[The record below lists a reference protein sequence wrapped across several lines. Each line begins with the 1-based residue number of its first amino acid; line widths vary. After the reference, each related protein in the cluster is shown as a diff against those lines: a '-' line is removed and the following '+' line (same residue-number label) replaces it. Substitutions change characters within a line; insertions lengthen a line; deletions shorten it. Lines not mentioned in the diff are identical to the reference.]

1 MGDSPDSQIAER
13 SRQNRERTHTLR
25 GILIA
30 GSLVLGAL
38 VVCAPLLGNVE
49 PALLTYAPGL
59 VLHLLHLLWLRT
71 GPSGAVAISHCL
83 SYFVWMTAVLAFQL
97 GGLRAPAALVYPPLV
112 LMAGLVWS
120 GPAAIGLAISSCA
133 AGAALVWL
141 EGRGLLPRG
150 EAPLTPL
157 RLLLVL
163 TACVI
168 VTAVMIRYA
177 LEIIRRTTREALASE
192 QRHAE
197 QRTRLELDLRE
208 AQRVEG
214 LGRLAGGVAH
224 DFNNLLTVIMGY
236 TAMLPRETRADA
248 EAADAI
254 ELAAERARTLT
265 QQLLAF
271 GRRQILRPE
280 VLDLSD
286 ALRELQPLIT
296 PLLNAEIALELGL
309 ADTPCIAEVDRAQL
323 GQVVI
328 NLITNAKDSMPE
340 GGTLSLET
348 GLGVPPDYAG
358 ATELPSQNVWLS
370 VRDTGSGIDQ
380 ELASKI
386 FEPFFT
392 TKAPTR
398 GTGLGLATVH
408 GIVTQSGGVVAVESS
423 KGGSR
428 FIISFPPSAK
438 PLSLPR
444 ERPARRTN
452 HSAAPAQRIFVVDDD
467 AALLGIMRRVLENAG
482 YDVSAAEGAAPA
494 LQQLQR
500 ADKPFDLLVSD
511 VVMSGMNGPGLAR
524 EARRIFPGLRV
535 LFVSGH
541 APELVDRNGGFDPVL
556 EFLPKPFGPK
566 ELLAKVR
573 QRLAPD
579 STRTAAAP

>member
-1 MGDSPDSQIAER
+1 
-13 SRQNRERTHTLR
+13 
-25 GILIA
+25 
-30 GSLVLGAL
+30 LVLS
-38 VVCAPLLGNVE
+38 APLSGNLE
-49 PALLTYAPGL
+49 PALHTYAPGL
-59 VLHLLHLLWLRT
+59 VLHLGHLLWLR
-71 GPSGAVAISHCL
+71 SGSSRAVAISHCL
-83 SYFVWMTAVLAFQL
+83 TYFVWMTAVLALQL

-120 GPAAIGLAISSCA
+120 GPAAMGMAISSCA

-141 EGRGLLPRG
+141 EGRGLLPEG
-150 EAPLTPL
+150 EGPLTPV
-157 RLLLVL
+157 RLLMVL
-163 TACVI
+163 MACVI

-177 LEIIRRTTREALASE
+177 LQIIRHTTREALEGE

-197 QRTRLELDLRE
+197 QRRRLELDLRE

-214 LGRLAGGVAH
+214 LGRLASGVAH

-236 TAMLPRETRADA
+236 TAMLPRATRSDA

-254 ELAAERARTLT
+254 ELAAERARSLT

-296 PLLNAEIALELGL
+296 PLLHAQIILELGL
-309 ADTPCIAEVDRAQL
+309 ADTPCVTEVDRAQL

-328 NLITNAKDSMPE
+328 NLITNAKDSMPQ

-348 GLGVPPDYAG
+348 GVGVPPDYAG
-358 ATELPSQNVWLS
+358 ETELPSENVWLS

-380 ELASKI
+380 ELLPRI

-392 TKAPTR
+392 TKAPSR

-408 GIVTQSGGVVAVESS
+408 GIVTQSGGVVGVESS
-423 KGGSR
+423 RGAGSR
-428 FIISFPPSAK
+428 FVISLPASNK
-438 PLSLPR
+438 PLAAPR
-444 ERPARRTN
+444 ARPAPRVFPAIE
-452 HSAAPAQRIFVVDDD
+452 SAQRIFVVDDD
-467 AALLGIMRRVLENAG
+467 AALLGIMRRVLEHAG
-482 YDVSAAEGAAPA
+482 FEVNTAEGSASA
-494 LQQLQR
+494 LEQMQR
-500 ADKPFDLLVSD
+500 AHQPFDILVSD
-511 VVMSGMNGPGLAR
+511 VVMAGMNGPELAR
-524 EARRIFPGLRV
+524 QARQLFPALRV

-541 APELVDRNGGFDPVL
+541 SPELVDRSGGFDPVL
-556 EFLPKPFGPK
+556 EFLAKPFGPK

-573 QRLAPD
+573 QRLAPLGAQA
-579 STRTAAAP
+579 SAAR

>member
-1 MGDSPDSQIAER
+1 V
-13 SRQNRERTHTLR
+13 L
-25 GILIA
+25 
-30 GSLVLGAL
+30 GSLVL
-38 VVCAPLLGNVE
+38 CSPLLGNVE
-49 PALLTYAPGL
+49 SALLTYVPGL

-71 GPSGAVAISHCL
+71 GPSRAVAISHCL
-83 SYFVWMTAVLAFQL
+83 TYFVWMTSVLAFQL

-120 GPAAIGLAISSCA
+120 GPAAIGLAISSCG

-141 EGRGLLPRG
+141 EGRGLLPAG
-150 EAPLTPL
+150 DAPLTPL

-177 LEIIRRTTREALASE
+177 LEIIRHTTREALASE

-197 QRTRLELDLRE
+197 QRRRLELDLRE

-236 TAMLPRETRADA
+236 TAMLPRATRADA
-248 EAADAI
+248 EAAEAI

-280 VLDLSD
+280 VLDLSE
-286 ALRELQPLIT
+286 ALRELQPLIS
-296 PLLNAEIALELGL
+296 PLLNTDIVLELGL
-309 ADTPCIAEVDRAQL
+309 ADTPCITEVDRSQL

-348 GLGVPPDYAG
+348 GVGVPADYTGEA
-358 ATELPSQNVWLS
+358 ELPNQNVWLS

-380 ELASKI
+380 DLVSRI

-392 TKAPTR
+392 TKAPSR

-423 KGGSR
+423 KGGGSR
-428 FIISFPPSAK
+428 FVISLPASSK
-438 PLSLPR
+438 PLAVPQGR
-444 ERPARRTN
+444 QARRTN
-452 HSAAPAQRIFVVDDD
+452 HSPALATRIFVVDDD

-494 LQQLQR
+494 LQQMQR

-511 VVMSGMNGPGLAR
+511 VVMSGMNGPELAR
-524 EARRIFPGLRV
+524 EARQLFPELRV

-541 APELVDRNGGFDPVL
+541 APELVDCNGGFDPVL
-556 EFLPKPFGPK
+556 EFLAKPFGPK

-573 QRLAPD
+573 QRLAQ
-579 STRTAAAP
+579 SGVRIAAAP